1 MLFQDRLDAACQLA
15 RALLRFR
22 GTDPLVLAIPRGAVP
37 MGRIVADR
45 LDGDLDVVL
54 VRKLG
59 SPFNPEFAI
68 GAIDESGAF
77 ALSSDSDFA
86 TVSRE
91 YLEREKAAQLARIR
105 AQRRRWSHLRAALDP
120 AGRVAIVV
128 DDGLATGATMAAALR
143 FLRER
148 GARTTVCATSAVA
161 LVQVRR
167 CTDTPTP
174 ERGARTTVC
183 AVPVASREGLDVV
196 RPLADEVVALAVPEP
211 FGAVSRFYGEFPPV
225 EDEEVS
231 ELLAA

>member
-1 MLFQDRLDAACQLA
+1 MPMLFQDRLDAACQLA

-91 YLEREKAAQLARIR
+91 YLDREKAQQLGRIR
-105 AQRRRWSHLRAALDP
+105 AQRRQWSHLRAALDP

-143 FLRER
+143 FLRGR
-148 GARTTVCATSAVA
+148 GARTI
-161 LVQVRR
+161 
-167 CTDTPTP
+167 
-174 ERGARTTVC
+174 VC

-211 FGAVSRFYGEFPPV
+211 FGAVSRYYREFPPV